1 MQSHFA
7 SAAAVA
13 VLALAAA
20 TFGSAAEEAGGG
32 AWAQETLLAQ
42 ATGYDPMRRALPSP
56 DAAER
61 PEGNPELEGLPDAP
75 GAEDTYYLCSGCH
88 SIALVKQQRL
98 SDARWDYLWNWM
110 IEEQGMPE
118 MDDETR
124 DAILGYLK
132 DYFSSER

>member
-1 MQSHFA
+1 MQSRLASVIVSACLTVAGGTFA
-7 SAAAVA
+7 
-13 VLALAAA
+13 
-20 TFGSAAEEAGGG
+20 GAAEEVGSSE
-32 AWAQETLLAQ
+32 WTQEVLLAQ
-42 ATGYDPMRRALPSP
+42 AAGYDPMRRPKASP

-75 GAEDTYYLCSGCH
+75 GAEDTYYLCSACH

-98 SDARWDYLWNWM
+98 SDARWDYLWRWM

-118 MDDETR
+118 TDDETR

-132 DYFSSER
+132 KYYSSER